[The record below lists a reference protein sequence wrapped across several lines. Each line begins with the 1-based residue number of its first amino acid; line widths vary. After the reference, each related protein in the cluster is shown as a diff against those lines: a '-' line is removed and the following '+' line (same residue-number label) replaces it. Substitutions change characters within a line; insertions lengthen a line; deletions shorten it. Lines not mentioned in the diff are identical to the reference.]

1 MSTIQKLTR
10 ESMDAGIHISPLL
23 YVLECQPSVRGGR
36 PNYYVGISMCG
47 LHARLAQHFA
57 GRGSK
62 WTRKHKPT
70 RIHSVR
76 WGGTKT
82 ERELTIQLARVYG
95 AEYVRGGP
103 WCQSPPPIR
112 AGVLDSD
119 VMESSDG
126 DGSDDGSDTS
136 DDSARGR
143 ADRATTWRRSP
154 SIDLTD
160 SPQHDQ
166 PVGTLYI

>member
-1 MSTIQKLTR
+1 MSTIPKLSR
-10 ESMDAGIHISPLL
+10 ESMDAGIHISPLC

-62 WTRKHKPT
+62 FTREHKPT

-76 WGGTKT
+76 WGGTDI
-82 ERELTIQLARVYG
+82 ERKVTIEMARIHG

-103 WCQSPPPIR
+103 WCQSPPPVR
-112 AGVLDSD
+112 AGALDSD
-119 VMESSDG
+119 LIVSSD
-126 DGSDDGSDTS
+126 DDGSDTS
-136 DDSARGR
+136 DSADSARGR

-160 SPQHDQ
+160 TPQHDQ

>member
-10 ESMDAGIHISPLL
+10 ESMDAGIHISPLT

-112 AGVLDSD
+112 AVLDSD
-119 VMESSDG
+119 LIVSSDG
-126 DGSDDGSDTS
+126 DGSDASTS
-136 DDSARGR
+136 DDSAKGR

-160 SPQHDQ
+160 LPERDQ

>member
-1 MSTIQKLTR
+1 MSTIPKLTR
-10 ESMDAGIHISPLL
+10 ESMDTGIHISPLC

-47 LHARLAQHFA
+47 LHARLASHFA

-62 WTRKHKPT
+62 WTRIHPPA

-76 WGGTKT
+76 WGGTEV
-82 ERELTIQLARVYG
+82 EREVTIQMARIHG
-95 AEYVRGGP
+95 AAHVRGGP
-103 WCQSPPPIR
+103 WCQSPPPVC
-112 AGVLDSD
+112 AGALESD
-119 VMESSDG
+119 LIVSSD
-126 DGSDDGSDTS
+126 DDGSDTS
-136 DDSARGR
+136 DSADSARGR

-160 SPQHDQ
+160 TPQHDQ